1 MISDNRKKEVIMDDK
16 IKTEKIEAA
25 IKAHIGWFEKLRSA
39 IATGKSDFNPVIV
52 AKDDQCEFG
61 KWIYSDLKNICD
73 QAKYD
78 RIKTLHINFHKK
90 ASEILKLAIDRKKE
104 MASSQITTTS
114 DLGRLSGELILVLRK
129 L

>member
-1 MISDNRKKEVIMDDK
+1 MDAK

-39 IATGKSDFNPVIV
+39 IAAGKSDFNPSIV
-52 AKDDQCEFG
+52 VMDNQCEFG

-78 RIKTLHINFHKK
+78 RIKILHANFHKK
-90 ASEILKLAIDRKKE
+90 ASEILKLAIDGKKE
-104 MASSQITTTS
+104 IASSQITTNS
-114 DLGRLSGELILVLRK
+114 DLGKLSGELILILRN